1 MGFFSGLLM
10 VGAAGLVL
18 KGISDSRRE
27 REEEERRR
35 NTPCKFNKG
44 LTKEEF
50 VEIVT
55 HSVKGIKRKKMEVS
69 VSAPIVK
76 GTVES
81 QSGLSKWTFSI
92 DFNDYGKI
100 SGKYW
105 IKSENS
111 DSTIPKHIAEEIKA
125 EIEKLV

>member
-18 KGISDSRRE
+18 KGISESRKE

-44 LTKEEF
+44 LSKEDF
-50 VEIVT
+50 AEIVEQAI
-55 HSVKGIKRKKMEVS
+55 SGIKRKKMEIS
-69 VSAPIVK
+69 ISGPIIK
-76 GTVES
+76 GVVVS
-81 QSGLSKWTFSI
+81 QSGLSRWSFSI

-105 IKSENS
+105 IKSENN

-125 EIEKLV
+125 KIEKIV